1 MANDESADERVNVA
15 LHEEVL
21 EPRVQPVELARVR
34 IRKRVEERPVDLTV
48 DTERDDVTIE
58 RVPVERPVDV
68 VPEPWQEGDTLVIPV
83 VEEIVVAERKLVVRE
98 EIRVTRRRTTEPV
111 PIRTTLRREVI
122 EIDETPT

>member
-111 PIRTTLRREVI
+111 PIRTTLRREVV